1 MCLKLVELSEENEQY
16 YIEKI
21 VNLVKYHKQY
31 AEKMG
36 IFDKVVVN
44 YSNADAVKHFNDPF
58 YRHFVILNNKNPCG
72 VLQIKI
78 KQSSFDYNQSLHI
91 CKIWSEESIS
101 GVLRFVINKLK
112 ELFPKVNSIELEC
125 WYDLPANDIYEHLG
139 FQCFCKNYV
148 KKI

>member
-1 MCLKLVELSEENEQY
+1 MCLKLVDVSKENEQY

-36 IFDKVVVN
+36 IFDRVIVN
-44 YSNADAVKHFNDPF
+44 YSNVDAVKHFNDPF
-58 YRHFVILNNKNPCG
+58 YRHFLILNDKKPCG

-78 KQSSFDYNQSLHI
+78 KQSSFDNNQSLHI

-112 ELFPKVNSIELEC
+112 ELFPEVNSLELEC
-125 WYDLPANDIYEHLG
+125 WYDLPANEIYKHLG